1 MKNFDF
7 SNILV
12 LISTLSEFF
21 SKISKRQNRKSR
33 FFRKRN
39 LKTHSFFYR
48 SDLML
53 KKIFCAISAVS
64 FAFALALGRMDM
76 LASAIIDGASK
87 AVTLSISLLGL
98 TALWCGVMEVYSKCG
113 ACNMLAK
120 LISPLM
126 KVLFPESCKSG
137 IGTEEIAANISA
149 NLLGLGNAATPLGI
163 KAMQKLSLLNSGS
176 DEASDDMVT
185 FAVLNTSSV
194 SLMPT
199 TLIALRR
206 ASGSDAPFDIIP
218 AVWICSV
225 CGAIVSMLLARGLR
239 YLFPVKAKKAEKV
252 WNT

>member
-7 SNILV
+7 SNNLV
-12 LISTLSEFF
+12 LTGAFSGFF
-21 SKISKRQNRKSR
+21 STIIRKKIPNAPI
-33 FFRKRN
+33 FTGAF
-39 LKTHSFFYR
+39 
-48 SDLML
+48 LML
-53 KKIFCAISAVS
+53 KKIFCVICAIS
-64 FAFALALGRMDM
+64 FAFALALGRMDL

-87 AVTLSISLLGL
+87 AVELSISLLGL
-98 TALWCGVMEVYSKCG
+98 TALWCGVMEVCSKCG
-113 ACNMLAK
+113 ACGMLAK

-126 KVLFPESCKSG
+126 KILFPESCKSG
-137 IGTEEIAANISA
+137 IGTEEIAASISA

-163 KAMQKLSLLNSGS
+163 KAMQKLSVLNGGS

-206 ASGSDAPFDIIP
+206 AAGSAAPFDIIP

-225 CGAIVSMLLARGLR
+225 CCATVSMLLAKGLKHF
-239 YLFPVKAKKAEKV
+239 FPVKAKGCGKV